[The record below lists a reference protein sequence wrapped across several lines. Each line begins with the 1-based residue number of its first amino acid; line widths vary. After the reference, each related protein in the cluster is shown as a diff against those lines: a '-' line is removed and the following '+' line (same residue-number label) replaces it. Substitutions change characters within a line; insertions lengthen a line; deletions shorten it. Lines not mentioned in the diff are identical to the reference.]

1 MKQSPKN
8 KPAPTLPLFVIDTLL
23 PSEEKGKLT
32 KLICRAESGESGKNR
47 NPTVPKK
54 LTLYPVNKTVTVHH
68 HRLREKGCL
77 ELSIKGVAKKKIEP
91 GMVLAP
97 RNSRVETARKIWLL
111 PCALDSIKS
120 VAGGDYHLYSSSFP
134 LFGKKGKTKKRVDIV
149 PLNRIV
155 RITSQQS
162 LFFQSGGNAA
172 IVQSGEKNEVLQM
185 KWLTGGPLS
194 SEQEQALDRAAAS
207 LSCNSPLGQFFA
219 IICKVRGWVP
229 SGSVSPKKENDGV
242 MVLGEYWID
251 NNFFKRII
259 RFLETR
265 AAVEGGI
272 TVEHAAAEL
281 SVPVKLLD
289 EFVRYWQAKKSRGG
303 FSIRKSFGHIVGI
316 KRGEKAPLSPMT
328 RKLLNDLKERGPA
341 GADLREV
348 RDDRIAEQY
357 NNLVRMGLAVILS
370 NQLICH
376 HEVYHNLAEQAVEK
390 IRNSGPVPIAEFKK
404 LWGVSRKYCIPLL
417 EQMEQEDILARENE
431 NRFTEGTAG
440 IGKADEVDE

>member
-1 MKQSPKN
+1 VKQSPKN
-8 KPAPTLPLFVIDTLL
+8 KPVSTLPLFVIDTLV
-23 PSEEKGKLT
+23 PSGEKGKLT
-32 KLICRAESGESGKNR
+32 DLICRAEWGEGGKKR
-47 NPTVPKK
+47 SSAVPKK

-68 HRLREKGCL
+68 HRLRENDRL

-97 RNSRVETARKIWLL
+97 QNSRVETARKIWLL
-111 PCALDSIKS
+111 PCSSDSIKS
-120 VAGGDYHLYSSSFP
+120 VKGGDYHLYSSSFP
-134 LFGKKGKTKKRVDIV
+134 LLGKKGKTKKRVDIV

-155 RITSQQS
+155 RINSQQP
-162 LFFQSGGNAA
+162 LFFQSGEKAA
-172 IVQSGEKNEVLQM
+172 VVQSGETSKPLPM
-185 KWLTGGPLS
+185 TWLTGGPLS

-207 LSCNSPLGQFFA
+207 LSCTSPLVQFLA
-219 IICKVRGWVP
+219 IICKIRGWVP
-229 SGSVSPKKENDGV
+229 AGGISPKKEKEGG

-251 NNFFKRII
+251 NNFFRRII

-289 EFVRYWQAKKSRGG
+289 EFVRYWQGKKNRGG
-303 FSIRKSFGHIVGI
+303 FSIRKSYGHIVGI
-316 KRGEKAPLSPMT
+316 KTGEKAPLSPMT
-328 RKLLNDLKERGPA
+328 RNLLNDLERRGPA

-348 RDDRIAEQY
+348 RDERVAEQY
-357 NNLVRMGLAVILS
+357 NNLVRMGLAVMLS
-370 NQLICH
+370 DQLICH
-376 HEVYHNLAEQAVEK
+376 HKVYHDLAKQAVEN

-417 EQMEQEDILARENE
+417 EQMEQDDILARENE
-431 NRFTEGTAG
+431 NRFTEGG
-440 IGKADEVDE
+440 